1 MDQKGHTHPLT
12 QTTESVVKILNDMG
26 FELDFGP
33 EIDTQENNFDLLNVP
48 KDHPSRDMQDTF
60 FIKGIE
66 DKLPRTQ
73 TSAHQVPYMKGKVEK
88 GEIPFRMFSY
98 GRVFRNEATDAT
110 HEASFMQVEGLAVQ
124 EKGGI
129 TLGHLKWTL
138 ENFLK
143 EIFGGEV
150 KMRLRPGYFP
160 FVEPGVEVDVFFGGR
175 WVEMLGAGMVH
186 PKVLEN
192 AGLDSDKYAG
202 FAFGV
207 GIDRLMMARHAVT
220 DIRLSYQGDLRFV
233 NQF

>member
-1 MDQKGHTHPLT
+1 
-12 QTTESVVKILNDMG
+12 MG

-33 EIDTQENNFDLLNVP
+33 EIETQEHNFDLLNVP
-48 KDHPSRDMQDTF
+48 KDHPARDMQDTF
-60 FIKGIE
+60 FLKGIE
-66 DKLPRTQ
+66 GSIPRTQ
-73 TSAHQVPYMKGKVEK
+73 TSAHQVPYMREK
-88 GEIPFRMFSY
+88 KARGEIPFRMFSI

-110 HEASFMQVEGLAVQ
+110 HEASFYQMEGLAVDK
-124 EKGGI
+124 KGNI

-138 ENFLK
+138 ETFLR
-143 EIFGGEV
+143 ETFGGEV

-186 PKVLEN
+186 PQVLEN
-192 AGLDSDKYAG
+192 AGFDPKEYAG

-207 GIDRLMMARHAVT
+207 GIDRLMMARHGV
-220 DIRLSYQGDLRFV
+220 DDVRLSYQGDLRFV